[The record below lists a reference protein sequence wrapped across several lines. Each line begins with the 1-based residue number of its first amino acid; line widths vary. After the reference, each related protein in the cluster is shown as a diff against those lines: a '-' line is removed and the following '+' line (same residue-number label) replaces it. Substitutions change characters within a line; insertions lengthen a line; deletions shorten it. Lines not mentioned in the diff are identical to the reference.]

1 METPAALIKQVLT
14 TVASNEQQ
22 IDAIL
27 INGDF
32 IKHGVAL
39 PQDKYNDTWVHVKAI
54 ISEDMQ
60 ILRTQFPDTLIL
72 PTIGNNDV
80 IVHD

>member
-1 METPAALIKQVLT
+1 MGFYGRETPAALIQKVFARVQEKEK
-14 TVASNEQQ
+14 S

-39 PQDKYNDTWVHVKAI
+39 PQDKYNDTWV
-54 ISEDMQ
+54 
-60 ILRTQFPDTLIL
+60 
-72 PTIGNNDV
+72 
-80 IVHD
+80 